1 MQSEGNVVDDILKL
15 IDVVRSKK
23 TAQTTA
29 QTTDAQS
36 PADVLEDVH
45 GSLCEILQK
54 VIALPL
60 HSRLH
65 IVAPV
70 VYTPPAEQQAS
81 IQQHLVGSSAAVAP
95 AAAAGALS

>member
-1 MQSEGNVVDDILKL
+1 MQAEANVVDDILKL
-15 IDVVRSKK
+15 IDFVRSTKI
-23 TAQTTA
+23 AH
-29 QTTDAQS
+29 TTDAQS
-36 PADVLEDVH
+36 QADVLEDVQ

-54 VIALPL
+54 LIALPL

-95 AAAAGALS
+95 GAAAGALS